1 MANRPP
7 LISAESQRGQS
18 MYLAAL
24 RERSRA
30 LAMHNKP
37 GYRAARV
44 TRAFTPAEAA
54 ELKGMT
60 EESLREIAAVG
71 VRGVPLR
78 VRHSTELPPAGEAL
92 EAEFNPSDGFL
103 YLRSQLSL
111 GDRASGDYVHSEQQ
125 NGRLRYMSVQFV
137 AALKN
142 HPNPEYHKARLT
154 EVSFVDDP
162 YEPHA
167 EVLVAHSITDSHEP
181 VRRFSFCAPI
191 MSNPAP
197 TTPAPADQPAS
208 APTQTAPTAE
218 KRAPKT
224 ASISADEV
232 KQLLQENQ
240 RLTAQQEAHKRDL
253 EELNAYRAQEQEA
266 LKPRME
272 FLNKFVD
279 EDTGA
284 SETERVLAKS
294 LFSSIVSERDTRPL
308 VSWLAR
314 ALETSAKNAA
324 ELAKLNE
331 ERQQEADTTAELSNS
346 LRTATQSLMPQQQP
360 MVVSHSADRAGKP
373 TALAMSIADR
383 IKRSLDEEEGRIPAG
398 KRTI

>member
-1 MANRPP
+1 
-7 LISAESQRGQS
+7 

-30 LAMHNKP
+30 LAMCNRP

-60 EESLREIAAVG
+60 EESLREIAATG
-71 VRGVPLR
+71 VRGLPLR

-137 AALKN
+137 AALK
-142 HPNPEYHKARLT
+142 HHANPEFHKARLT

-197 TTPAPADQPAS
+197 TTPAPAEQPATT
-208 APTQTAPTAE
+208 PTQTATAPTTE

-224 ASISADEV
+224 ASISADEI

-240 RLTAQQEAHKRDL
+240 RLKAEQEARARDL
-253 EELNAYRAQEQEA
+253 EELTAYRAQEQEA
-266 LKPRME
+266 LKPRIE

-279 EDTGA
+279 DDTGA
-284 SETERVLAKS
+284 SETERALAKS
-294 LFSSIVSERDTRPL
+294 LFSSIVTERDTRPL
-308 VSWLAR
+308 VGWLAR
-314 ALETSAKNAA
+314 ALETSVKNAA
-324 ELAKLNE
+324 ELAKFNE
-331 ERQQEADTTAELSNS
+331 ERQQEADTSAELSNS
-346 LRTATQSLMPQQQP
+346 LRTATQSLMPTSQP
-360 MVVSHSADRAGKP
+360 MLVSHSADRAGKP

-383 IKRSLDEEEGRIPAG
+383 IKRSLDEEEGRIPAS